1 MVGVAEL
8 KVIDPSSAGAVDAI
22 DAACRSLGFFRIPLS
37 VIDKAVADQAWND
50 ALTFFALPESEKQAV
65 AFPEPGYPYGYSPFA
80 FEALAASVEQTSAPD
95 LKESFSVGPD
105 CSGPI
110 PAVTDGAERWLRSP
124 SQWPVRPATLRA
136 SWSAYYRELST
147 VSEQLLSLMA
157 TALDLPDDYFTPM
170 IDRHTSAIRAL
181 RYPALASSRPAD
193 NGALRAGAHS
203 DYGTV
208 TILRTDG
215 VGGLE
220 VQTLDGGW
228 APVAPEPGTFVV
240 NLGDSI
246 AQWTNDRWRST
257 LHRVTT
263 TSNAERHSMA
273 FFHMANWDAVIDCL
287 PTCREPGE
295 APRHQPAMA
304 GPWLMEKFARSVA

>member
-1 MVGVAEL
+1 MGVTEL
-8 KVIDPSSAGAVDAI
+8 EVIDPASTGAADAI
-22 DAACRSLGFFRIPLS
+22 DRACRSLGFFRIPLS
-37 VIDKAVADQAWND
+37 VIDRAVADAAWED
-50 ALTFFALPESEKQAV
+50 ALAFFARPDAEKQIV

-80 FEALAASVEQTSAPD
+80 FETLAASVDQQSAPD

-105 CSGPI
+105 CAGPI
-110 PAVTDGAERWLRSP
+110 PPVSDEAERWLRSP
-124 SQWPVRPATLRA
+124 SQWPSRPETLRTT
-136 SWSAYYRELST
+136 WSAYYRQLSV
-147 VSEQLLSLMA
+147 VSERLLSLMA
-157 TALDLPDDYFTPM
+157 TALDLPLDYFAPM

-181 RYPALASSRPAD
+181 RYPALASDSDAD
-193 NGALRAGAHS
+193 HGALRAGAHS
-203 DYGTV
+203 DYGTL

-220 VQTLDGGW
+220 VQTTDGTW

-257 LHRVTT
+257 VHRVTT
-263 TSNAERHSMA
+263 TSSAERHSMA
-273 FFHMANWDAVIDCL
+273 FFHMANWDAVIECL
-287 PTCREPGE
+287 PTCREPGR
-295 APRHQPAMA
+295 APRHAPAMA